1 VAHAEKTLA
10 AHPGVPSVIATLR
23 TIETRRASLE
33 EQFFAAADELGL
45 DVCGYRIELEG
56 QTASISG
63 LTSVLGTFQKI
74 FTTVYDAL
82 EKGPK
87 KTANWSAESISATSF
102 GFAYTFPGSVGV
114 MMTLP
119 NDRVLFESKLDE
131 AMKKTFELMHASE
144 PNEIQALTE
153 VVGLPAIRFAHT
165 WASENIKAGFGA
177 DITWRRD
184 DVVKRELRVQ
194 PLEIAQLESVLRNM
208 KAREEVIVV
217 GELFHLD
224 LHEHTFRMQVMDK
237 IIQGT
242 FDKAISNQH
251 PAQLPKTYKATMN
264 ISQKIVLDD
273 SGEEQIDYFLLRLDP
288 PDDPTVFLTD
298 LSSRDS

>member
-1 VAHAEKTLA
+1 
-10 AHPGVPSVIATLR
+10 
-23 TIETRRASLE
+23 
-33 EQFFAAADELGL
+33 
-45 DVCGYRIELEG
+45 
-56 QTASISG
+56 
-63 LTSVLGTFQKI
+63 
-74 FTTVYDAL
+74 
-82 EKGPK
+82 
-87 KTANWSAESISATSF
+87 
-102 GFAYTFPGSVGV
+102 
-114 MMTLP
+114 
-119 NDRVLFESKLDE
+119 
-131 AMKKTFELMHASE
+131 
-144 PNEIQALTE
+144 
-153 VVGLPAIRFAHT
+153 
-165 WASENIKAGFGA
+165 
-177 DITWRRD
+177 
-184 DVVKRELRVQ
+184 
-194 PLEIAQLESVLRNM
+194 M

>member
-1 VAHAEKTLA
+1 
-10 AHPGVPSVIATLR
+10 
-23 TIETRRASLE
+23 
-33 EQFFAAADELGL
+33 
-45 DVCGYRIELEG
+45 
-56 QTASISG
+56 
-63 LTSVLGTFQKI
+63 
-74 FTTVYDAL
+74 
-82 EKGPK
+82 
-87 KTANWSAESISATSF
+87 
-102 GFAYTFPGSVGV
+102 
-114 MMTLP
+114 
-119 NDRVLFESKLDE
+119 
-131 AMKKTFELMHASE
+131 
-144 PNEIQALTE
+144 
-153 VVGLPAIRFAHT
+153 VGLPAIRFAHT